1 MSKERDNTQEPN
13 EQELQALLQQ
23 DSDAEM
29 QAFDP
34 DQSLR
39 RVLSRAKQQTATRDI
54 FSFFMSWIW
63 LLFAGFGAS
72 MYGASQ
78 RRHPPARRRS
88 TARAGQSK
96 PSDQ

>member
-1 MSKERDNTQEPN
+1 MSKQQDNTPEPN
-13 EQELQALLQQ
+13 EQELQALLQHDT
-23 DSDAEM
+23 DSEM
-29 QAFDP
+29 KAYDP

-88 TARAGQSK
+88 STRADQSK
-96 PSDQ
+96 PPKQ